1 MIQFTLF
8 RVAVLA
14 SNGWLVI
21 HMMQAFW
28 SVSSPEKWREPP
40 ALPAAIKVSDLWIM
54 GLPCR
59 DREKIGHKEG
69 PLGRAESRELDRD
82 RSLGEQFCFGYMEAG
97 SCGGLKGDPASNF
110 PLPFPE
116 LVQG

>member
-1 MIQFTLF
+1 MVNDPHDADL
-8 RVAVLA
+8 
-14 SNGWLVI
+14 LVS
-21 HMMQAFW
+21 A
-28 SVSSPEKWREPP
+28 SPEKWRDPP
-40 ALPAAIKVSDLWIM
+40 ALPAAIKVPALWIM

-82 RSLGEQFCFGYMEAG
+82 RSLGEFCFSYMEAG